1 MFDAIIIGAGPAGL
15 SAASILGR
23 CCRQV
28 LVLNTAVYRNSAAQ
42 ALHGYLTR
50 DGVGPLEFLQIARD
64 QLARHDTVNVRQAE
78 VVDVRS
84 IGEGFE
90 VILRDG
96 IVLSCRRLLIATGVV
111 DALPP
116 LVGIDALYG
125 RSVFHCPYCD
135 AWEYRG
141 QALAIYGQGKH
152 GKRLAFE
159 LTAWSNDL
167 VLCTDGPAGLD
178 EHDLARLAKHS
189 VPVREDRIERL
200 DGENGRL
207 QRIMFAGD
215 SSIVRSALF
224 FSTSE
229 RQAASLAVKLGC
241 TVDDKGEVETGKYE
255 STNISGLYVAGDA
268 SRAVQLVIVAAAE
281 GAEAAFSIN
290 TALLK
295 EDLARAEAV

>member
-64 QLARHDTVNVRQAE
+64 QLARYDTVNVRQAE

-96 IVLSCRRLLIATGVV
+96 IVLSCRKLLIATGVV

-215 SSIVRSALF
+215 SSMSSPVTVASSAALCSSALQSVKRPVWRSNLVVRSMTKVRWRPASMNPPIF
-224 FSTSE
+224 QVCMSREMRRE
-229 RQAASLAVKLGC
+229 R
-241 TVDDKGEVETGKYE
+241 Y
-255 STNISGLYVAGDA
+255 NW
-268 SRAVQLVIVAAAE
+268 
-281 GAEAAFSIN
+281 
-290 TALLK
+290 
-295 EDLARAEAV
+295 